1 MIEPVTGVL
10 RVFASLFGNGVIV
23 LSSGL
28 EERVSAA
35 WVRVGDAVVIK
46 EGFEARLSP
55 AKGAV
60 S

>member
-1 MIEPVTGVL
+1 LIEPVTRVL
-10 RVFASLFGNGVIV
+10 RVFASLFRNGVIV

-28 EERVSAA
+28 EEGVSAA

-46 EGFEARLSP
+46 KGFKAGFSP